1 MCSFTSVRARAVLH
15 RKLMPNSMLRDF
27 IALVPHC
34 EQTTEIAVVLEILAQ
49 GNTRLVIVSEQR
61 YPLGLLYPARLLS
74 YLLDDRTDGKLQ
86 LPLSALNLPNLIEPL
101 ATLPADW
108 SLEQFKLYLGQ
119 EQLQNPPDSERA
131 LIDDLGRFV
140 GLLDSQRLLQF
151 WVSTQQQLESDRQV
165 APNALVEIINKLP
178 YPLVLQTSTGKTL
191 VENSAWHENFGSWE
205 DAEAI
210 KQEIEGL
217 LNTKTPKQREN
228 SHPTSTEVEPL
239 NTAAINEFSDQETLS
254 ANVRQNAPQREQE
267 LERFYQLDVAT
278 SSDRSNPANVTEKP
292 LDNSA
297 TQSENTLPPGSRCQ
311 LSGTGTC
318 VCICPTPGGQE
329 KVWEFVKIPLS
340 HDLDLALNYNP
351 SQHAE
356 LWLLVATDISEQQQL
371 ASELAAKNA
380 DLIQLNRLKDEF
392 LACISH
398 ELKTPITAV
407 MGLSTL
413 LKDQALGQLNE
424 RQARYAK
431 LIHQSGRHLMAVVND
446 ILDLTR
452 METGQ
457 LKLTLEPVQIRT
469 VCDRALQ
476 QAKAMQPK
484 TSTEDASDISD
495 RRFTLTIEP
504 ELDLLIA
511 DETRLRQML
520 VNLLSNA
527 FKFTDEDGEVGLQVS
542 RWEGWIAFT
551 VWDTGIGIADAQQH
565 LIFQKFQQLE
575 NPLTRQFEGTG
586 LGLVLTRALAR
597 LHGGDVTFLS
607 QEGQGSTFT
616 LLLPPSPPQKG
627 VGDNGEQANNIP
639 NPRQGRSLPTPAHS
653 SLLPTPPSAPTPY
666 ALKGINPEPSSST
679 FQLHYNRLVL
689 VVEAAPKFIDTLTTQ
704 LTSFGYR
711 VVVARTG
718 TEALEKA
725 RRVQPG
731 FIFLNPLLPMLS
743 GWDVLTLLKSDAAT
757 SQVPVII
764 TATRAEKE
772 QALLN
777 RADDFLSLPIQ
788 NNSLQQI
795 LERFCALLPV
805 FVPGDN
811 ISPIPRRD
819 LLTVLWLVTPFQSS
833 LLNSYASRLHYRV
846 LEADDLEQAEL
857 LARLW
862 QPDVVVLDGS
872 MNDPLA
878 YLRQLSHYRRLPNLP
893 LVTLDAAIS
902 QAATQIPE
910 LLVFPCPVL
919 KPELSLD
926 TLLAALQTAAG
937 VRWKP
942 NLLIVDLA
950 SLPDLPKIDRELEI
964 DSTVQSTKNE
974 WFQALIQYLQSA
986 GFKSTLGH
994 SWRELL
1000 QQIRSDSIDL
1010 LLISWGNFP
1019 LNAQVIKAV
1028 EILSQ
1033 QDKIPPILVLD
1044 RRLNPNVQAD
1054 SVNLEHILGA
1064 IATRILPPYVSMEEL
1079 LNHIHQ
1085 ALRKDE

>member
-1 MCSFTSVRARAVLH
+1 MLH

-49 GNTRLVIVSEQR
+49 GKSTRLVVVSEQQ

-86 LPLSALNLPNLIEPL
+86 LPLSALNLPSLIEPL
-101 ATLPADW
+101 AILPADW
-108 SLEQFKLYLGQ
+108 SLEQFRLYLGQ

-131 LIDDLGRFV
+131 LIDNLGRFV

-151 WVSTQQQLESDRQV
+151 WVSTQQQLESDRQ
-165 APNALVEIINKLP
+165 APNALKEIINKLP

-191 VENSAWHENFGSWE
+191 VENSAWHENFGSWQ

-217 LNTKTPKQREN
+217 LNTTAPKQREN
-228 SHPTSTEVEPL
+228 SHPTSTEVDPL
-239 NTAAINEFSDQETLS
+239 NAAVNEFCDQQILAALHKS
-254 ANVRQNAPQREQE
+254 APHSEKS
-267 LERFYQLDVAT
+267 YQVQQPT
-278 SSDRSNPANVTEKP
+278 RSRPNPANLSETP

-297 TQSENTLPPGSRCQ
+297 HSSENPLPPGSRCQ

-340 HDLDLALNYNP
+340 QDLALNYTP

-371 ASELAAKNA
+371 ALELAAKNA

-469 VCDRALQ
+469 VCDRAVE
-476 QAKAMQPK
+476 QAKAMQPQ
-484 TSTEDASDISD
+484 TSASEGSGDISTH
-495 RRFTLTIEP
+495 RFALTIEP

-511 DETRLRQML
+511 DEMRLRQML

-527 FKFTDEDGEVGLQVS
+527 FKFTDADGEVGLQVS

-551 VWDTGIGIADAQQH
+551 VWDTGIGIAEVQQH

-627 VGDNGEQANNIP
+627 VGESGEQADNIP
-639 NPRQGRSLPTPAHS
+639 NPRQGRSLPTQAHS
-653 SLLPTPPSAPTPY
+653 SLLPTPPSPPTPY

-679 FQLHYNRLVL
+679 FQLHCNRLVL

-757 SQVPVII
+757 SQVPVIV

-772 QALLN
+772 QAFLN

-819 LLTVLWLVTPFQSS
+819 LLTVLWLVTPFETS
-833 LLNSYASRLHYRV
+833 LLNYYASRLHYRV

-872 MNDPLA
+872 ISDPLA
-878 YLRQLSHYRRLPNLP
+878 YLRQLSHYRRLPSLP

-902 QAATQIPE
+902 QAASQIPE

-919 KPELSLD
+919 EPELSLD

-937 VRWKP
+937 IRWKP
-942 NLLIVDLA
+942 NLLVVDLA
-950 SLPDLPKIDRELEI
+950 TLPDLPKINQELEI
-964 DSTVQSTKNE
+964 GDRILPPPKNE

-1019 LNAQVIKAV
+1019 LNAQVIEAV
-1028 EILSQ
+1028 NILSQ

-1044 RRLNPNVQAD
+1044 RRLNPNVQPD

>member
-1 MCSFTSVRARAVLH
+1 
-15 RKLMPNSMLRDF
+15 MLRDF

-49 GNTRLVIVSEQR
+49 GKSTRLVIVSEQQ

-74 YLLDDRTDGKLQ
+74 YLLDDRTESNLK
-86 LPLSALNLPNLIEPL
+86 LPLSALNLPSLIEPL

-131 LIDDLGRFV
+131 LIDNLGRFV

-151 WVSTQQQLESDRQV
+151 WVSTTQQLESDRQV

-191 VENSAWHENFGSWE
+191 VENSAWHENFGSWQ

-217 LNTKTPKQREN
+217 LNTTAPKQKEN
-228 SHPTSTEVEPL
+228 SHPTSTELEPL
-239 NTAAINEFSDQETLS
+239 NAAVNEFSEQEILAALHKS
-254 ANVRQNAPQREQE
+254 APQAEKS
-267 LERFYQLDVAT
+267 YQVAQPT
-278 SSDRSNPANVTEKP
+278 SDRPNPDNLAETP

-297 TQSENTLPPGSRCQ
+297 TQAENPLPPGSRCQ

-340 HDLDLALNYNP
+340 HNLDLANNHTP
-351 SQHAE
+351 SQHA

-469 VCDRALQ
+469 VCDRALA

-484 TSTEDASDISD
+484 TSVSEDASDISD

-527 FKFTDEDGEVGLQVS
+527 FKFTDDDGEVGLQVS

-551 VWDTGIGIADAQQH
+551 VWDTGIGIAEVQQH

-575 NPLTRQFEGTG
+575 NPL
-586 LGLVLTRALAR
+586 
-597 LHGGDVTFLS
+597 
-607 QEGQGSTFT
+607 
-616 LLLPPSPPQKG
+616 
-627 VGDNGEQANNIP
+627 N
-639 NPRQGRSLPTPAHS
+639 S
-653 SLLPTPPSAPTPY
+653 S
-666 ALKGINPEPSSST
+666 I
-679 FQLHYNRLVL
+679 
-689 VVEAAPKFIDTLTTQ
+689 
-704 LTSFGYR
+704 
-711 VVVARTG
+711 
-718 TEALEKA
+718 
-725 RRVQPG
+725 
-731 FIFLNPLLPMLS
+731 
-743 GWDVLTLLKSDAAT
+743 
-757 SQVPVII
+757 
-764 TATRAEKE
+764 
-772 QALLN
+772 
-777 RADDFLSLPIQ
+777 
-788 NNSLQQI
+788 
-795 LERFCALLPV
+795 
-805 FVPGDN
+805 
-811 ISPIPRRD
+811 
-819 LLTVLWLVTPFQSS
+819 
-833 LLNSYASRLHYRV
+833 
-846 LEADDLEQAEL
+846 
-857 LARLW
+857 
-862 QPDVVVLDGS
+862 
-872 MNDPLA
+872 
-878 YLRQLSHYRRLPNLP
+878 
-893 LVTLDAAIS
+893 
-902 QAATQIPE
+902 
-910 LLVFPCPVL
+910 
-919 KPELSLD
+919 
-926 TLLAALQTAAG
+926 
-937 VRWKP
+937 
-942 NLLIVDLA
+942 
-950 SLPDLPKIDRELEI
+950 
-964 DSTVQSTKNE
+964 
-974 WFQALIQYLQSA
+974 
-986 GFKSTLGH
+986 
-994 SWRELL
+994 
-1000 QQIRSDSIDL
+1000 
-1010 LLISWGNFP
+1010 
-1019 LNAQVIKAV
+1019 
-1028 EILSQ
+1028 
-1033 QDKIPPILVLD
+1033 
-1044 RRLNPNVQAD
+1044 
-1054 SVNLEHILGA
+1054 
-1064 IATRILPPYVSMEEL
+1064 
-1079 LNHIHQ
+1079 
-1085 ALRKDE
+1085 

>member
-27 IALVPHC
+27 IAIVPHC

-49 GNTRLVIVSEQR
+49 GNTRLVIVSEQQH
-61 YPLGLLYPARLLS
+61 PLGLLYPARLLS
-74 YLLDDRTDGKLQ
+74 YLLNDRTDGKLQ
-86 LPLSALNLPNLIEPL
+86 RTLSALVPSLIEPL

-108 SLEQFKLYLGQ
+108 SLEQFRLYLGQ

-131 LIDDLGRFV
+131 LIDNLGRFV
-140 GLLDSQRLLQF
+140 GLLDSQRLLQY
-151 WVSTQQQLESDRQV
+151 WVSTTQQLESDRQV

-191 VENSAWHENFGSWE
+191 VENSAWHENFGSWQ

-217 LNTKTPKQREN
+217 LNTTTPKSKEN
-228 SHPTSTEVEPL
+228 SYTSTEVDPL
-239 NTAAINEFSDQETLS
+239 NTTAINEFSEQETLAALHKS
-254 ANVRQNAPQREQE
+254 APQSEKS
-267 LERFYQLDVAT
+267 YQVQQPT
-278 SSDRSNPANVTEKP
+278 SDRPNLANLLETP

-297 TQSENTLPPGSRCQ
+297 TQAENPLPPGSRCQ
-311 LSGTGTC
+311 LSGKPGTC

-340 HDLDLALNYNP
+340 HNLDLALNYTP

-484 TSTEDASDISD
+484 TSTAEDASDISD

-627 VGDNGEQANNIP
+627 GGDSGEQADNIP

-653 SLLPTPPSAPTPY
+653 SLLPTPPSPPTPY

-819 LLTVLWLVTPFQSS
+819 LLTVLWLVTPFETS
-833 LLNSYASRLHYRV
+833 LLSSYASRLHYRV

-878 YLRQLSHYRRLPNLP
+878 YLRQLSHYRRLPSLP

-919 KPELSLD
+919 EPDLSLD

-937 VRWKP
+937 IRWKP
-942 NLLIVDLA
+942 NLLVVDLA
-950 SLPDLPKIDRELEI
+950 TLPDLPKIDRELEI
-964 DSTVQSTKNE
+964 GSTVQSTKNE

-1000 QQIRSDSIDL
+1000 QQIRSNSIDL

-1019 LNAQVIKAV
+1019 LNSQVLEAV

-1085 ALRKDE
+1085 ALRKEE